1 MAGPQFRSTPF
12 PRNYKPV
19 SGDVAVP
26 NPDDPVDVQQ
36 LGRDTYFDFGMGTR
50 EPAAAVPSGSLVQ
63 GLRELILGKQPIPP
77 APQMPAKP
85 AMPAPSIGDLRM
97 MDERAL
103 PAMPP
108 VIAKPARPTESYG
121 TTRGGFGG
129 AGRGGPQFGK
139 SQFDVQ
145 TYTPPEMSIA
155 DLRMLDD
162 KPWDLDENTNADV
175 QAGTSLTPKPKQ
187 NIVDKEPDLQS
198 PQGLYQA
205 LAKKY
210 PDILT
215 QNLDDLQRSRVSM
228 EDVDALRDRG
238 GMGSLF
244 IAASKAASGAGS
256 IGGKTAE
263 SIAPAIVQ
271 REDTLARQQLKDRM
285 DVASENMAMN
295 AKAVDLAMKQIN
307 FADEREQ
314 YDPNS
319 EVSRFARDFMREEFQ
334 VNVPDNV
341 PAYQLKQFLPAVVQK
356 YQAEERAKYQSA
368 LLGSRQD
375 EMTAQQQFKAT
386 ESEKDRDL
394 RLRLAQQAAQAKK
407 QADAAKQAAKPA
419 PKVPETPR
427 EKLQNK
433 LVEKD
438 AEVYQK
444 RVQGLQK
451 LDGGLKALDD
461 ATTAEQVVQIGQS
474 LLKTLNDPENS
485 DAVGT
490 EEAKRLAD
498 ELQSWS
504 VLGPG
509 GLLRIGRD
517 LPGFKQRVKL
527 LRDRLYNTATSQYQ
541 SINQKMPDLVDP
553 PPTYGAPSG
562 ATGMSP
568 ERKARL
574 EELRKRKLMRGGQ

>member
-1 MAGPQFRSTPF
+1 MAGPQLRSTPY
-12 PRNYKPV
+12 PRNYKPI

-63 GLRELILGKQPIPP
+63 GLRELLLGKQPIPP
-77 APQMPAKP
+77 APPMPARP

-121 TTRGGFGG
+121 TNRGGFGG
-129 AGRGGPQFGK
+129 AGRSGPQFGK
-139 SQFDVQ
+139 SRFDVE

-175 QAGTSLTPKPKQ
+175 QAGTSLTPKPEQ

-319 EVSRFARDFMREEFQ
+319 EVSRFARDFLREEFR
-334 VNVPDNV
+334 VNVPDDV
-341 PAYQLKQFLPAVVQK
+341 PAYQLKQFMPAIVQK
-356 YQAEERAKYQSA
+356 YQALETGAYRNAMLEAQSGIKKTQIEA
-368 LLGSRQD
+368 
-375 EMTAQQQFKAT
+375 TAT
-386 ESEKDRDL
+386 EKKTQREFVETQNKLNRELQRDL
-394 RLRLAQQAAQAKK
+394 QRERIQ
-407 QADAAKQAAKPA
+407 AKPA
-419 PKVPETPR
+419 PKVPETPK
-427 EKLQNK
+427 EKLQGK

>member
-12 PRNYKPV
+12 PRNYKPI
-19 SGDVAVP
+19 GGNVAVP
-26 NPDDPVDVQQ
+26 NPEDPVDVQQ

-63 GLRELILGKQPIPP
+63 GLRELLLTKQPIPP
-77 APQMPAKP
+77 APPMPAMP

-97 MDERAL
+97 MDERAM

-108 VIAKPARPTESYG
+108 VIEKPARPTESYG
-121 TTRGGFGG
+121 TNRGGFGG
-129 AGRGGPQFGK
+129 AGRSPQFGK

-175 QAGTSLTPKPKQ
+175 QAGTSLTPKPEQ

-319 EVSRFARDFMREEFQ
+319 EVSRFARDFLREEFR
-334 VNVPDNV
+334 VNVPDDV
-341 PAYQLKQFLPAVVQK
+341 PAYQLKQFMPAIVQK
-356 YQAEERAKYQSA
+356 YQALETGAYRNAMLEAQSGIKKTQIEA
-368 LLGSRQD
+368 
-375 EMTAQQQFKAT
+375 TAT
-386 ESEKDRDL
+386 EKKTQREFVETQNKLNRELQRDL
-394 RLRLAQQAAQAKK
+394 QRERIQ
-407 QADAAKQAAKPA
+407 AKPA
-419 PKVPETPR
+419 PKVPETPK
-427 EKLQNK
+427 EKLQGK

>member
-63 GLRELILGKQPIPP
+63 GLRELLLGKQPIPP
-77 APQMPAKP
+77 APPMPARP

-108 VIAKPARPTESYG
+108 VIEKPARPTESYG

-175 QAGTSLTPKPKQ
+175 QAGTSLTPKPEQ

-485 DAVGT
+485 DAVGVD
-490 EEAKRLAD
+490 EAKRLAD

-504 VLGPG
+504 VLGPK